1 MPQQVKRTRRRGFT
15 RLSPKHQAT
24 IPNDVVTAA
33 GLRVG
38 DELRVEVEA
47 PGRVVLVRVEDP
59 IVQFAGALTGTYG
72 PDYVERLRSEW
83 D

>member
-1 MPQQVKRTRRRGFT
+1 
-15 RLSPKHQAT
+15 
-24 IPNDVVTAA
+24 VVTAA

-47 PGRVVLVRVEDP
+47 PGRVVLVRVENP
-59 IVQFAGALTGTYG
+59 ILRFAGALTGTYG